1 MATIPEDNRGLR
13 WSSWRIGAWA
23 FAGLILLLPL
33 LAMQFT
39 DEVNWDAADFA
50 FAALLIIGTGIL
62 FELAA
67 KRVDNLAYRAAV
79 GVALGATF
87 LLVWVNAAVGLIGS
101 ENNNANMMYGGV
113 LAVGIVGAVIARFK
127 PKGMA
132 RTMFGMALAQASV
145 AVIALIGDL
154 GAPVSGPLEIVLVN
168 GFFVTLYA
176 GSALLFLH
184 AEKSQS

>member
-1 MATIPEDNRGLR
+1 MATIPENSRELH
-13 WSSWRIGAWA
+13 WNSWRIGAWA

-33 LAMQFT
+33 VAMQFT
-39 DEVNWDAADFA
+39 DEVKWDVADFA
-50 FAALLIIGTGIL
+50 FAALLIIGTGML

-79 GVALGATF
+79 GVALGAAF

-113 LAVGIVGAVIARFK
+113 LAVGVIGAAIARFK

-132 RTMFGMALAQASV
+132 RTMFAMAFAQAIV
-145 AVIALIGDL
+145 AVIALTGDL
-154 GAPVSGPLEIVLVN
+154 GDPVSGPLEIVLVN
-168 GFFVTLYA
+168 GFFVALFA

-184 AEKSQS
+184 AKKSQA